1 MQKVD
6 FSTLFKHLAASTFFL
21 GILFLSSCGSTD
33 DPIPDGP
40 LPALE
45 LFDSS
50 YGQDARQVMD
60 IFLPAGRTLENTPV
74 MIYIHGGAW
83 IDGSKDEFLQFK
95 TAFEQALPDF
105 AFVAINYRLFDFI
118 TNANRFP
125 TQENDVIA
133 AIQHVLENR
142 VNWNISDELYLAGAS
157 AGGHLAL
164 LHAYKHQEVGNIQ
177 AVLALFPPT
186 DLTTLYDFN
195 FLTQSG
201 LTALL
206 NGNPQSN
213 PDAYFQSSPVN
224 FINPNSPPTAF
235 FHGTVDTVVPISQ
248 SDLLA
253 SKLEEAG
260 VPYEYQIIEG
270 QGHGFTPATYATIIS
285 QISAFIDTLN

>member
-1 MQKVD
+1 MQKFD
-6 FSTLFKHLAASTFFL
+6 FSIFLKRLASYSFFI
-21 GILFLSSCGSTD
+21 GILIISSCSSND

-45 LFDSS
+45 LFDNS

-60 IFLPAGRTLENTPV
+60 VFLPAGRSLENTPI

-83 IDGSKDEFLQFK
+83 IDGSKEEFLQFK

-118 TNANRFP
+118 TNSNRFP

-133 AIQHVLENR
+133 AVQHVLANR
-142 VNWNISDELYLAGAS
+142 VSWNVSDELYLAGAS

-164 LHAYKHQEVGNIQ
+164 LHAYKHQEVGDIQ
-177 AVLALFPPT
+177 AVMALFPPT
-186 DLTTLYDFN
+186 DLTSLYDFN

-206 NGNPQSN
+206 NGSPQTN

-224 FINPNSPPTAF
+224 FIKPSSPPTAF

-253 SKLEEAG
+253 AKLQEEG
-260 VPYEYQIIEG
+260 VIYEYQIFEG
-270 QGHGFTPATYATIIS
+270 QGHGFNPATYAAIIS
-285 QISAFIDTLN
+285 DISAFIGALD